1 MIGEAVVGKST
12 PVRQLLAPFA
22 GTLIYYQLI
31 SVLLVVGL
39 PSGDLKLATGLFVLL
54 MLALPSLKGKGSGVM
69 RIAGITIASE
79 KWPLR
84 EPFRFSGF
92 TVEALDTVH
101 VAVTDGVHHGQGEGV
116 IPVVFDLTLAEAVE
130 ALEAARA
137 RILAGEDAWAVCA
150 SMQPNAARN
159 ALDCALWDLACK
171 ASRRSIWDLA
181 GLTTAPQSLEV
192 DQSIGLASPAASRH
206 GVLKIKLDR
215 TLVTERLQAVRAARP
230 DATIIV
236 DANQAWSRADLEA
249 HLPALAE
256 LRISMI
262 EQPLRVGLDH
272 ELAGL
277 ARPIPIYADES
288 CHTRNDLQRLAP
300 FYNGINIKLDKS
312 GGLTE
317 ALALA
322 RQATDMGM
330 GLMVGCMAGTSL
342 SMAPA
347 DLDGPLLLASDRAS
361 PMTYR
366 NGRLESFKADL
377 WG

>member
-1 MIGEAVVGKST
+1 M
-12 PVRQLLAPFA
+12 
-22 GTLIYYQLI
+22 
-31 SVLLVVGL
+31 
-39 PSGDLKLATGLFVLL
+39 
-54 MLALPSLKGKGSGVM
+54 GV
-69 RIAGITIASE
+69 AGITIASE
-79 KWPLR
+79 KWRLR

-101 VAVTDGVHHGQGEGV
+101 VTVTDGRHRGQGEGV
-116 IPVVFDLTLAEAVE
+116 IPIVFDLTLADALA

-150 SMQPNAARN
+150 GMLPNAARN

-171 ASRRSIWDLA
+171 ASMRNIWDLA
-181 GLTTAPQSLEV
+181 GITEAPHSIEV
-192 DQSIGLASPAASRH
+192 DQSIGLGSPAEMAATAQASRH
-206 GVLKIKLDR
+206 AVLKVKLDR
-215 TLVTERLQAVRAARP
+215 TFVTERLEAVRAARP

-236 DANQAWSRADLEA
+236 DANQAWSRADLET
-249 HLPALAE
+249 HLPALAD

-262 EQPLRVGLDH
+262 EQPLPVGLDH

-300 FYNGINIKLDKS
+300 YYDGINIKLDKS

-322 RQATDMGM
+322 RQATDMGL

-347 DLDGPLLLASDRAS
+347 YVVASLCNWADLDGPLLLASDRES
-361 PMTYR
+361 PMSYR
-366 NGRLESFKADL
+366 NGRIEIFKADL

>member
-1 MIGEAVVGKST
+1 
-12 PVRQLLAPFA
+12 
-22 GTLIYYQLI
+22 
-31 SVLLVVGL
+31 
-39 PSGDLKLATGLFVLL
+39 
-54 MLALPSLKGKGSGVM
+54 M

-192 DQSIGLASPAASRH
+192 DQSIGLASPAEMAVTARASRH
-206 GVLKIKLDR
+206 GVLKSKLDR

-236 DANQAWSRADLEA
+236 DANQAWSRADLET

-256 LRISMI
+256 VRISMI

-322 RQATDMGM
+322 RQATDTGM

-342 SMAPA
+342 SMAPAYVVASLCNWA

>member
-1 MIGEAVVGKST
+1 MRV
-12 PVRQLLAPFA
+12 A
-22 GTLIYYQLI
+22 G
-31 SVLLVVGL
+31 
-39 PSGDLKLATGLFVLL
+39 
-54 MLALPSLKGKGSGVM
+54 M
-69 RIAGITIASE
+69 TIASE

-101 VAVTDGVHHGQGEGV
+101 VTVTDGLHHGQGEGV
-116 IPVVFDLTLAEAVE
+116 IPVVFDLTLADALA
-130 ALEAARA
+130 ALEVART
-137 RILAGEDAWAVCA
+137 RILTGEDAQTVCA
-150 SMQPNAARN
+150 SMLPNAARN

-171 ASRRSIWDLA
+171 ASKRSVWDLA
-181 GLTTAPQSLEV
+181 GLTAAPESLEV
-192 DQSIGLASPAASRH
+192 DQSIGLASPDEMAAVARASQH
-206 GVLKIKLDR
+206 SVLKIKLDR
-215 TLVTERLQAVRAARP
+215 TLVTERLQAARAARP

-236 DANQAWSRADLEA
+236 DANQAWSRADLET
-249 HLPALAE
+249 HLPALAQ

-288 CHTRNDLQRLAP
+288 CHTRNDLQRLALL
-300 FYNGINIKLDKS
+300 YDGINIKLDKS

-322 RQATDMGM
+322 RQATDMGL

-347 DLDGPLLLASDRAS
+347 YVVASLCNWADLDGPLLLASDRAS
-361 PMTYR
+361 PMVYQ
-366 NGRLESFKADL
+366 NGKLESFKAEL